1 MENFNSEAE
10 KLEQI
15 EKILND
21 FRAEL
26 DKFEVPCDE
35 TEAVPKMLQL
45 LVDEYFDE
53 EDDEFGEFMEG
64 FNDMVGDL
72 FGENADL
79 SKMFG
84 GMFGGAENEEEST
97 VSGEN
102 SEIKE
107 ETEVRDDE
115 NEVAS
120 SENEDES
127 ADIPSFGNLFGNLN
141 LKDFNASNLFN
152 MMVDSG
158 LYEGMLGGNEAEDE
172 NGDVSEQGAPAAE
185 DGDPDVL
192 KATNFDKD
200 SFASGTFDSSEKTGG
215 SGDSEDNTED
225 DDSFDFLP
233 HPPFLTMSDGSD
245 LFDVLSSAIVFGGA
259 EEIDPFEED
268 APERFTEL
276 FEKLAELSEDEIEK
290 DPELSEEDGTPL
302 WNDSVAKFF
311 ENKLSPLAWDILSEM
326 MLVCAMTEE
335 GDAEAEIKLGQLEKK
350 AAESFSDWKDMYLS
364 VLFGLLFATDIQSPD
379 NDMFVLEEIKDQIL
393 EILERR
399 LNKDE

>member
-53 EDDEFGEFMEG
+53 EDDEFGDFMEG

-127 ADIPSFGNLFGNLN
+127 ADIPSFGNLFGNQN
-141 LKDFNASNLFN
+141 LKDLNASNLFN

-172 NGDVSEQGAPAAE
+172 NGDAGEQDMPTGE
-185 DGDPDVL
+185 
-192 KATNFDKD
+192 
-200 SFASGTFDSSEKTGG
+200 ASQKSGG

>member
-10 KLEQI
+10 KLEQL

-21 FRAEL
+21 FRTEL

-53 EDDEFGEFMEG
+53 DDDDEFSDFMEG

-84 GMFGGAENEEEST
+84 GLSCGTESEEDSGEST
-97 VSGEN
+97 DSGED
-102 SEIKE
+102 SEIKKE
-107 ETEVRDDE
+107 ETEAADDE
-115 NEVAS
+115 NKAAS
-120 SENEDES
+120 PEDES
-127 ADIPSFGNLFGNLN
+127 AGIPGFGNIFGNLN
-141 LKDFNASNLFN
+141 LKDINASNLFN

-172 NGDVSEQGAPAAE
+172 NGE
-185 DGDPDVL
+185 
-192 KATNFDKD
+192 
-200 SFASGTFDSSEKTGG
+200 
-215 SGDSEDNTED
+215 SEDND

-233 HPPFLTMSDGSD
+233 HPAFLTMSDGSD
-245 LFDVLSSAIVFGGA
+245 LFDVLSSAIVFGGE

-268 APERFTEL
+268 APERFTGL
-276 FEKLAELSEDEIEK
+276 FNKLAALSGDDIEK
-290 DPELSEEDGTPL
+290 DPGLSEEDGTPL

-311 ENKLSPLAWDILSEM
+311 GNKLSPLAWDILSEM

-335 GDAEAEIKLGQLEKK
+335 GDAEAEIKLGQLERK

>member
-21 FRAEL
+21 FRIEL

-53 EDDEFGEFMEG
+53 EDDEFGDFMEG

-107 ETEVRDDE
+107 KTEVRDDE

-127 ADIPSFGNLFGNLN
+127 ADIPNFGSLFGNLN
-141 LKDFNASNLFN
+141 LKDLNASNLFN

-158 LYEGMLGGNEAEDE
+158 LYEGMLGGNEEEDE
-172 NGDVSEQGAPAAE
+172 NGDAGEQDMPTGE
-185 DGDPDVL
+185 
-192 KATNFDKD
+192 
-200 SFASGTFDSSEKTGG
+200 ASQKSGG
-215 SGDSEDNTED
+215 SGDSEDNAED

-233 HPPFLTMSDGSD
+233 HPAFLTMSDGSD

-276 FEKLAELSEDEIEK
+276 FEKLAELSEEEIEK

-311 ENKLSPLAWDILSEM
+311 ENKQSPLAWDILSEM